1 MVFQLEVFLM
11 NGSSHGNRSDI
22 SPEIS
27 ISELKQLLQEELIK
41 LLENPLVPD
50 EFKSVF
56 LVEDK

>member
-1 MVFQLEVFLM
+1 M